1 MYEKERNVNSEN
13 LCEILR
19 VCEGVLTKVPKMDR
33 AGGVGQRKIVCSCT

>member
-19 VCEGVLTKVPKMDR
+19 VCEGVLTKVQTSVFTKR
-33 AGGVGQRKIVCSCT
+33 